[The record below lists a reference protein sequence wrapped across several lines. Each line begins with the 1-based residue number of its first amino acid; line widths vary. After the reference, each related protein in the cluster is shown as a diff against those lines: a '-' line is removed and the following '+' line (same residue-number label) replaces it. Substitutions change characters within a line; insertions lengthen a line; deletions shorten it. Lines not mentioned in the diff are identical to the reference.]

1 METIA
6 QTAEG
11 PVQSATASGPQTGG
25 FNATA
30 LRQTACNVGIAF
42 IFFAALWAHAR
53 NYHSYADIFH
63 RMRHYGGL
71 ADLVWMVG
79 AALMGVL
86 SLIRVP
92 PVASMVNFRSIL
104 ATTAMIVAP
113 AFIKAQSE
121 ATGMLA
127 LAGLA
132 IECFGVIVSEGSRIY
147 LGRRFGFLPA
157 NRGIVSTGPF
167 ALVRHPI
174 YSGWFVLTLGLVMAY
189 PTPRNLLMLA
199 LTAPVMVLRIDLE
212 EQLLSQDPEYRAYCA
227 KTRYRL
233 IPFIY

>member
-11 PVQSATASGPQTGG
+11 PIRSVTVACPRTSGS
-25 FNATA
+25 NAA
-30 LRQTACNVGIAF
+30 VWRQTACNLGIAF
-42 IFFAALWAHAR
+42 VFFAALWGHAR
-53 NYHSYADIFH
+53 NYHSVADIFR
-63 RMRHYGGL
+63 RMHDYGGL
-71 ADLVWMVG
+71 ADVIWMVG

-92 PVASMVNFRSIL
+92 PVTSMVNFRSVL

-113 AFIKAQSE
+113 AFIRAQPH
-121 ATGMLA
+121 ATGLP

-132 IECFGVIVSEGSRIY
+132 IECFGVIVSEGSRVY

-157 NRGIVSTGPF
+157 NRGIVNSGPF

-174 YSGWFVLTLGLVMAY
+174 YSGWFILTLGLVMTY
-189 PTPRNLLMLA
+189 PTPHNLLMLA
-199 LTAPVMVLRIDLE
+199 LTIPVMILRIDLE
-212 EQLLSQDPEYRAYCA
+212 EQLLAQDVEYRAYCT
-227 KTRYRL
+227 KTKYRL

>member
-11 PVQSATASGPQTGG
+11 PLQTPTVPCPKTGG
-25 FNATA
+25 FNAA
-30 LRQTACNVGIAF
+30 VLRQTACNVGIAF
-42 IFFAALWAHAR
+42 IFFAALLGHAR
-53 NYHSYADIFH
+53 NYHSYADIFR
-63 RMRHYGGL
+63 RMHHYGGL

-113 AFIKAQSE
+113 AFIKARPD

-157 NRGIVSTGPF
+157 NRGIVATGPF

-174 YSGWFVLTLGLVMAY
+174 YSGWFILTLGLVMAY

-199 LTAPVMVLRIDLE
+199 LTVPVMILRIDLE
-212 EQLLSQDPEYRAYCA
+212 EQLLAQDLEYRAYCA
-227 KTRYRL
+227 KTKYRL

>member
-6 QTAEG
+6 QTADG
-11 PVQSATASGPQTGG
+11 PVESAAAQGSRTGG
-25 FNATA
+25 FNAA
-30 LRQTACNVGIAF
+30 VFRHTACNIGIAF

-53 NYHSYADIFH
+53 NYHSFADIFH

-79 AALMGVL
+79 AALMGTL

-92 PVASMVNFRSIL
+92 PVDTMVNFRSIL
-104 ATTAMIVAP
+104 ATTAMMVAP
-113 AFIKAQSE
+113 AFIKPQSD

-132 IECFGVIVSEGSRIY
+132 IECFGVLVSEGSRIY

-167 ALVRHPI
+167 AIVRHPI
-174 YSGWFVLTLGLVMAY
+174 YSGWFILTLGLVMAY
-189 PTPRNLLMLA
+189 PTAPNILMLA
-199 LTAPVMVLRIDLE
+199 LTVPVMILRIDLE
-212 EQLLSQDPEYRAYCA
+212 EQLLARDLEYRAYCA
-227 KTRYRL
+227 KTKYRL
-233 IPFIY
+233 IPFVY

>member
-6 QTAEG
+6 QTADG
-11 PVQSATASGPQTGG
+11 PLQSAVVPKTGG
-25 FNATA
+25 FNAA
-30 LRQTACNVGIAF
+30 AMRQTACNVGIAF
-42 IFFAALWAHAR
+42 IFFAALWGHAR
-53 NYHSYADIFH
+53 NYHSYADLFH

-71 ADLVWMVG
+71 ADIVWMVG

-113 AFIKAQSE
+113 AFIKARPD
-121 ATGMLA
+121 ATGRLA

-132 IECFGVIVSEGSRIY
+132 IECFGVILSEGSRVY

-157 NRGIVSTGPF
+157 NRGIVTSGPF

-174 YSGWFVLTLGLVMAY
+174 YSGWFILTLGLVIPY
-189 PTPRNLLMLA
+189 PTAQNLLMLA
-199 LTAPVMVLRIDLE
+199 LTLPVMVLRIDLE
-212 EQLLSQDPEYRAYCA
+212 EQLLAQDPEYRAYCA

-233 IPFIY
+233 IPLIY